1 MRKIATAL
9 VLAAVASAF
18 AAHAAQAGGR
28 QEGSSG
34 GAAAQP
40 AAAMGKVLPFASSIA
55 LDYHHGPVLV
65 SAKAVFIFWGPSF
78 SNPMSPDYAYAR
90 ALQAFR
96 NQLGTSHPY
105 DIITQYYQNVGGD
118 KQFIELTNLA
128 AGTPDWFDT
137 STPPTNVTDA
147 KVQSEVST
155 YLASHA
161 FDVDSIYEVFIP
173 STSYSSDGGEDSCGG
188 PNLGYCSY
196 HSFFTSGTDTVVYSI
211 QPYPSCAGCQAPGA
225 TATEIQEHLMCRD
238 TREGVTDPL
247 GTGWWSNAT
256 GQEGDALCSGGFTAA
271 APCGATWSNA
281 ANMCVM

>member
-1 MRKIATAL
+1 MKKIVAAL
-9 VLAAVASAF
+9 ALAAAASAF
-18 AAHAAQAGGR
+18 AARAEQAAQATGP

-34 GAAAQP
+34 SAAAP
-40 AAAMGKVLPFASSIA
+40 ATAARGKVLPFAGSVA
-55 LDYHHGPVLV
+55 LNYHHGPVLV
-65 SAKAVFIFWGPSF
+65 AAKAVFIFWGPSF
-78 SNPMSPDYAYAR
+78 SNPASPDYAYAR

-105 DIITQYYQNVGGD
+105 DIITQYYQNVGGV
-118 KQFIELTNLA
+118 KQFIELTNLGG
-128 AGTPDWFDT
+128 GTPDWFDT
-137 STPPTNVTDA
+137 STPPTDVTDA

-161 FDVDSIYEVFIP
+161 FDVDSIYEVLIP

-211 QPYPSCAGCQAPGA
+211 QPYPSCSGCQAPGV
-225 TATEIQEHLMCRD
+225 TATTIQEHLTCRD

-256 GQEGDALCSGGFTAA
+256 GQEGDALCSGAFTAA
-271 APCGATWSNA
+271 APCGPTWSN
-281 ANMCVM
+281 